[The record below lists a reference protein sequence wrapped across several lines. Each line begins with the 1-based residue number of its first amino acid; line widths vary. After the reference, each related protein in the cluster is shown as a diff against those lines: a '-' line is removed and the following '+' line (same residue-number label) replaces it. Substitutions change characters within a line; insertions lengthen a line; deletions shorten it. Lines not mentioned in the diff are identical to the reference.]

1 MDHIVYLN
9 TAAELNQLLSGEK
22 TMLARASMGK
32 KRPYGRV
39 AEGDTLFF
47 LNGFNA
53 KVKAMATVKSVVSAG
68 MEKKMAADI
77 RKRYGRILAP
87 DPQRDLLNMR
97 YVILIELEKAR
108 PIVPFKLAENV
119 HGSPG
124 DWVVVENIDEAIS

>member
-9 TAAELNQLLSGEK
+9 TAAEISQLLSGEK
-22 TMLARASMGK
+22 TLLARASMGK

-39 AEGDTLFF
+39 AEGDSLFF
-47 LNGFNA
+47 LNGFNP
-53 KVKAMATVKSVVSAG
+53 KVKAMAMVKSAVSA
-68 MEKKMAADI
+68 ESRELAPDI
-77 RKRYGRILAP
+77 RKSYGKILAP
-87 DPQRDLLNMR
+87 APQRELLNRR

-108 PIVPFKLAENV
+108 PIVPFSLSDNI